1 MKIHL
6 RTLTLSTLAFALVPL
21 AQANADTVF
30 DSATQSWSQVAS
42 NSSNGAGGSTTLSFQ
57 ASAPSDNAQAT
68 DYFNLPTPITTGS
81 GVWTF
86 DTSISFNTPV
96 GNNPATQDS
105 YSIAVGFGNFTTTS
119 TAINSNG
126 GTNGTG
132 GPWVAWTRSNNLIG
146 VDTNASV
153 LHGGMGSTPGPFLAN
168 NLIFPVSISDLKIV
182 IDTTNA
188 QWVVSDYI
196 NGALVEQFSYLG
208 DPTATGIGVGTSYFG
223 GDASSI
229 TFGETTLTDTVTAAV
244 PEPSTWAMMVL
255 GFAGVGFLSYRRTR
269 RNGGLTLRLA

>member
-30 DSATQSWSQVAS
+30 DSANQSWSQTAS
-42 NSSNGAGGSTTLSFQ
+42 NSSTSGGNTTLSFQ
-57 ASAPSDNAQAT
+57 ASAPSANAQAT
-68 DYFNLPTPITTGS
+68 DYFNLPNPITTGS

-86 DTSISFNTPV
+86 DTSMTFNTTPT
-96 GNNPATQDS
+96 NNAAAQDV
-105 YSIAVGFGNFTTTS
+105 YNIAVGFGNFTTTS
-119 TAINSNG
+119 TAINSLG

-132 GPWVAWTRSNNLIG
+132 GPWAFWSRSNYL
-146 VDTNASV
+146 TNDDITGTV
-153 LHGGMGSTPGPFLAN
+153 LHGGAGSVPGSFLAN
-168 NLIFPVSISDLKIV
+168 NQIFAASISDLKIT
-182 IDTTNA
+182 IDTTNP
-188 QWVVSDYI
+188 QWVVSLYI
-196 NGALVEQFSYLG
+196 NGNLNEQFSYTG
-208 DPTATGIGVGTSYFG
+208 DPTATGIGIGTSYFG